1 MSQIVSPCLFP
12 SPVLTRNQT
21 SHPSHSTKRS
31 NQSEREMGYP
41 FTHLFISRRN
51 KHARRTTEKVD
62 ESNRDHSRTISRY
75 DRLACLEK
83 SGHDGSM
90 VSTPLPVTAGSR
102 ACQSSAVRA
111 QMAIRTYTVTW
122 CEKKASAPAP
132 LMEKASTVLK
142 ISNRMEHIRPSNS
155 CTSPCLL
162 PPLIP
167 VIAMLCTNSEQ
178 HHEQHQPSHLSCLLF
193 SQNVHSLLSL
203 FFIGILP
210 LISELHQNYAFFNH
224 TTIIIKRSPP
234 VFVGSVSDTLYGTEF
249 SRQLLSLSG
258 FVIFYISDP
267 VFVIP

>member
-1 MSQIVSPCLFP
+1 MIIHPTSQSHRLLSFDPMLIDNHSPCLFP

-90 VSTPLPVTAGSR
+90 VSTPLPVSTVTLRINVLRLTRYLAAGSR

-111 QMAIRTYTVTW
+111 QMAIRTYTV
-122 CEKKASAPAP
+122 
-132 LMEKASTVLK
+132 
-142 ISNRMEHIRPSNS
+142 
-155 CTSPCLL
+155 
-162 PPLIP
+162 
-167 VIAMLCTNSEQ
+167 
-178 HHEQHQPSHLSCLLF
+178 
-193 SQNVHSLLSL
+193 
-203 FFIGILP
+203 
-210 LISELHQNYAFFNH
+210 
-224 TTIIIKRSPP
+224 
-234 VFVGSVSDTLYGTEF
+234 
-249 SRQLLSLSG
+249 
-258 FVIFYISDP
+258 
-267 VFVIP
+267 